1 MPQLDK
7 VHFFSQYFWLCVF
20 YFGFYFLIVKHF
32 LPRMARILQFRKNK
46 CTPNSQENADRELSL
61 VKESGNT
68 ALENVF
74 STSHKFWSHNTKRM
88 DNWYGDKVSSLNND
102 YLKECNMLYIKKVG
116 DYSLSQNA
124 ALAGIQLARPL
135 GCYTWFL
142 AGKLKQSPTT
152 VFSSKPSFS
161 SQSHTESKPHTK
173 KVSKK
178 RFNPDSQSNQGSSN
192 GSDFGSQKKTKKSK
206 TK

>member
-1 MPQLDK
+1 
-7 VHFFSQYFWLCVF
+7 
-20 YFGFYFLIVKHF
+20 
-32 LPRMARILQFRKNK
+32 
-46 CTPNSQENADRELSL
+46 
-61 VKESGNT
+61 
-68 ALENVF
+68 
-74 STSHKFWSHNTKRM
+74 
-88 DNWYGDKVSSLNND
+88 
-102 YLKECNMLYIKKVG
+102 MLYIKKVG

-206 TK
+206 TKQAYLFTPGALQHYAFLHTKAVLLLPSARCTRRRQITHHTPCRRVMMHAPGNSLYMRVPAHNTTHKCNLDTKSWPDYVICITNNTS